1 MILVRPHLSA
11 HWYSTEGKASHT
23 VIGANGKERSTTLRD
38 ARSLNLLP
46 SVTGI
51 LGVLAKPGLEV
62 WKQEQAI
69 LAALTLPRIDGE
81 SQDVFAERVV
91 IDMEAQ
97 VERAASF
104 GTMIHAGIE
113 EVNARGSVGQYPDEI
128 GRWMVNYDTWR
139 RNNLTTHFSS
149 EKVVVGIGFAGRYDL
164 FAEHSEHGACLI
176 DFKTQNMKGGKA
188 NFYEVWGS
196 QLAAYRLAMSVSCHC
211 LSVVMDSNQ
220 PSAPVEKLW
229 TEQEISDGLEIF
241 LCAKTIW
248 QKQRGYTPVQ

>member
-11 HWYSTEGKASHT
+11 HWYSAEGQPSHT

-81 SQDVFAERVV
+81 SQDAFAQRVV
-91 IDMEAQ
+91 IDMETQ
-97 VERAASF
+97 VERAAAF
-104 GTMIHAGIE
+104 GTMIHSGIE
-113 EVNARGSVGQYPDEI
+113 EVNARGSLGSYPDEI
-128 GRWMVNYDTWR
+128 GKWMASYDTWR
-139 RNNLTTHFSS
+139 RANLTRHLSS
-149 EKVVVGIGFAGRYDL
+149 EKVVVGAGFAGRYDL
-164 FAEHSEHGACLI
+164 LAEHWEHGRCLI
-176 DFKTQNMKGGKA
+176 DFKTQNIKGGKA
-188 NFYEVWGS
+188 NFYDVWAS
-196 QLAAYRLAMSVSCHC
+196 QLAAYRLAMCGACRC

-229 TEQEISDGLEIF
+229 TEDEIADGLEIF

-248 QKQRGYTPVQ
+248 QKQRGYAPAQ